1 MLRRSILMMD
11 VMVLEEIRI
20 RVRLIEVLR
29 TDVVRIEV
37 LMIDRRIRE
46 VLVRA
51 VETVVIQ
58 PITVLN

>member
-1 MLRRSILMMD
+1 MLD
-11 VMVLEEIRI
+11 VVVLEEIRI
-20 RVRLIEVLR
+20 RVHLIEVLR
-29 TDVVRIEV
+29 TDVVRIEM